1 MTDLAGEVRRF
12 NRFYTRAGGILG
24 ESLLGSDFS
33 LTEARVLYELAQGGE
48 ISAVDLKE
56 RLNID
61 AGYLSR
67 MLKQFERRGLIR
79 REPAPADRR
88 RAHVVLTGEGQ
99 AAFAALDRRSQQAAA
114 DLLQPLA
121 PQDQA
126 RLVQAMVSIQQLL
139 APPGAAR
146 RPVMTLRPHR
156 PGDMG
161 WVIGRHGALYAQE
174 YGWDETFEAFVAE
187 IAARFIQQFDPVK
200 ERCWIAELAGERVG
214 CIFLVKDSDAVAKLR
229 MLLVDPAARGHGLGR
244 TLVAECLAFARD
256 AGYARVRLWTNDI
269 LHAAR
274 KLYVDAGFRL
284 TETEHHRSF
293 GQDLVGQTWE
303 LDL

>member
-33 LTEARVLYELAQGGE
+33 LTQARVLYELAQGGE
-48 ISAVDLKE
+48 ISAADLKA
-56 RLNID
+56 RLGVD

-67 MLKQFERRGLIR
+67 TLKQFERQGLIGR
-79 REPAPADRR
+79 QPSTADRR
-88 RAHVVLTGEGQ
+88 RVLLALTPPGQ
-99 AAFAALDRRSQQAAA
+99 AAFAALDRRSQQAAD
-114 DLLQPLA
+114 DLLRPLA

-126 RLVQAMVSIQQLL
+126 ALVESMALIERLLS
-139 APPGAAR
+139 PGPAR
-146 RPVMTLRPHR
+146 HPVITLRPHR

-161 WVIGRHGALYAQE
+161 WVIGRHAELYARE
-174 YGWDETFEAFVAE
+174 YGWDGTFEAFVAS
-187 IAARFIQQFDPVK
+187 IAAQFIERFDPVK
-200 ERCWIAELAGERVG
+200 EHCWIAELAGERVG
-214 CIFLVKDSDAVAKLR
+214 CIFLVKDSDTVAKLR

-244 TLVAECLAFARD
+244 TLVAECLRFARD
-256 AGYARVRLWTNDI
+256 AGYVRVKLWTNDI

-284 TETEHHRSF
+284 TETERHHSF